1 MQFEAVSTTDHTRIC
16 RLPMKRII
24 WLAVTV
30 LIGSIWMGQSVE
42 FSENGLSVSDN
53 IAAAK
58 GGGGGDEQGDE
69 HVAGRVG
76 QPGGKL
82 WAVERS

>member
-1 MQFEAVSTTDHTRIC
+1 MQFDAVSMADHTRIC

-24 WLAVTV
+24 WLAVIV

-53 IAAAK
+53 IA
-58 GGGGGDEQGDE
+58 
-69 HVAGRVG
+69 
-76 QPGGKL
+76 
-82 WAVERS
+82 